1 MDATPIPTPAD
12 LPPLPTGMFGL
23 PLIPNKSPSSCF
35 NDTTQAQAWSCQIWF
50 GSGLTITIGAIS
62 PKEPDGPI
70 YDIAINCNQSNTIG
84 NNVFFYGEQP
94 PVIST
99 PQPLQLVNDTLDP
112 NRGPAWF
119 KMLPYNKTVI
129 VPESRL
135 SMPDG
140 APSVSGRKIRR
151 AFGGPGEYHRKSTA
165 QAGDKPWVCTW
176 PDTLLEVFIYPNQ
189 NTSMYKMSLTST
201 YTPSSTPTKVV
212 DPASA
217 ANGAAAPATPGPTPG
232 PGPGEF
238 GPPPPPYPRVVKL
251 EERRMP
257 RSRPATCVKY
267 HIKPQEG
274 NPKLVAEPIFDP
286 NGKQIVIPIS
296 EADPAPSMGQGPPP
310 PGMGQGPPGQGP
322 PPGPERRNL
331 AYDTGLLPRDTA
343 DLSDCGCL
351 WMVT

>member
-1 MDATPIPTPAD
+1 M
-12 LPPLPTGMFGL
+12 
-23 PLIPNKSPSSCF
+23 
-35 NDTTQAQAWSCQIWF
+35 
-50 GSGLTITIGAIS
+50 TITIGSIP

-70 YDIAINCNQSNTIG
+70 YDVAINCNQSLTIG

-94 PVIST
+94 PVIT
-99 PQPLQLVNDTLDP
+99 PPQPLQLVNDTLDP

-140 APSVSGRKIRR
+140 APSVSGQKIRR
-151 AFGGPGEYHRKSTA
+151 AFGGPGEFHRKGTA

-176 PDTLLEVFIYPNQ
+176 PDTLLEVFIYPIQ

-201 YTPSSTPTKVV
+201 YTPAAAAPTKVT

-217 ANGAAAPATPGPTPG
+217 ANGAAAPTAPTPG
-232 PGPGEF
+232 PPGPGPSEF
-238 GPPPPPYPRVVKL
+238 APPPPPYPRVVKL

-267 HIKPQEG
+267 HIKPQDG
-274 NPKLVAEPIFDP
+274 NPKLVAEPIFDQ
-286 NGKQIVIPIS
+286 NGKQIVVPIS
-296 EADPAPSMGQGPPP
+296 EAEPPPGMGPQQPPP
-310 PGMGQGPPGQGP
+310 PGMGQPAPGQPP
-322 PPGPERRNL
+322 PPGGPDRRSL
-331 AYDTGLLPRDTA
+331 AYDSGLLPRDTA